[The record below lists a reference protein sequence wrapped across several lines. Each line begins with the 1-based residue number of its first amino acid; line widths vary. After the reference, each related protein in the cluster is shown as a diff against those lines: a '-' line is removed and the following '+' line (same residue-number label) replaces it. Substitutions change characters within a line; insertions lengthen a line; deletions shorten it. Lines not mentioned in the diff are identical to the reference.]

1 MINENEQKAHDL
13 IRGWARLP
21 RKQALEC
28 YRSWPETVWET
39 KSLYYLLNQPVNN
52 FLKEAPL
59 NESLLESLR
68 RDGFLNPL
76 LVTKEY
82 FPLTGLQRLRCAIEL
97 PLDVQQNTEVKMCRL
112 KEGPQ
117 DLFRYYPNEE
127 MGQSMAC
134 AYFAVLEV
142 SFKSLF
148 FDEQF
153 DKAGVEMTIF
163 EEVPD

>member
-1 MINENEQKAHDL
+1 MINENERKAHDL

-21 RKQALEC
+21 RKQALDC

-52 FLKEAPL
+52 FVKEAPL

-117 DLFRYYPNEE
+117 DLFRYFPNEE